1 MSKAKA
7 LVDKRTNEWG
17 VLVEGWVGTCEIPQ
31 LLAETASKER
41 LQRYYPYLEL
51 DEFEMVDVEVTIK
64 DNYELKDS
72 E

>member
-1 MSKAKA
+1 MSQAKA

-17 VLVEGWVGTCEIPQ
+17 TLIEGEVGTSEVPQ

-51 DEFEMVDVEVTIK
+51 DEFELVNVEITVK
-64 DNYELKDS
+64 DNYELKYSD
-72 E
+72 